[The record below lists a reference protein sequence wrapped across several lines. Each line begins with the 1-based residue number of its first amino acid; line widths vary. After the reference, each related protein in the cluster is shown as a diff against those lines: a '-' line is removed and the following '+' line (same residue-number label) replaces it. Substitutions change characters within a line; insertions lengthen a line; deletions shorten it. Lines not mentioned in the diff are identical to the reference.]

1 MAGGLG
7 EPDRAGDDRLEYLGA
22 EVLAEVFANLLAEAG
37 AGVVHGE
44 ENPQNGEI
52 RIQATFADFLDEV
65 EDFANPFEGEILT
78 LHGDEDTFGRHERTG
93 HEETDAGRAVE
104 DDEIEGGVV
113 LEGGEGLTDAEQG
126 VLQGGQFD
134 LRPGQVEFR
143 GQHLQVGLAGGLKH
157 FRGAGLAKE
166 HGIEAF
172 AGNGFQP
179 ESAGGVGLGIEVDQ
193 EDTATGLRC
202 AGGEM
207 NGGGRL
213 ADAPFLVHHGHNA
226 HRTGNDGG
234 GGVVESFPSLVLLTR
249 PAPFSIF
256 VFLPMISVE
265 NLSKRYAGG
274 EAVKGITFSVEKGE
288 VVGFLGPNGAGKSTT
303 MRMLTGYLPATDG
316 KIEIAGAK
324 LPEQSLVVRQRI
336 GYMPEN
342 VPLYPE
348 MRVEEFLEYR
358 GRLKRVPRG
367 EIAHRTGLVLDQC
380 GLTDVRHK
388 IIGTLSKGFR
398 QRVGLADALIHN
410 PVLLI
415 LDEPTAGLDPHQIR
429 SFRELIKELGKDRTI
444 LLSTHI
450 LSEVEM
456 VCTRAIIINRGRIEA
471 SDTLANLEKR
481 VQAGAL
487 QVEIRAEPASAR
499 EKLKALPDVSLV
511 NELNRAGDWISF
523 EVMAVPGKDI
533 RGEVD
538 GLIKREN
545 WPLREFRREKARL
558 EDVFVELTQE

>member
-1 MAGGLG
+1 
-7 EPDRAGDDRLEYLGA
+7 
-22 EVLAEVFANLLAEAG
+22 
-37 AGVVHGE
+37 
-44 ENPQNGEI
+44 
-52 RIQATFADFLDEV
+52 
-65 EDFANPFEGEILT
+65 
-78 LHGDEDTFGRHERTG
+78 
-93 HEETDAGRAVE
+93 
-104 DDEIEGGVV
+104 
-113 LEGGEGLTDAEQG
+113 
-126 VLQGGQFD
+126 
-134 LRPGQVEFR
+134 
-143 GQHLQVGLAGGLKH
+143 
-157 FRGAGLAKE
+157 
-166 HGIEAF
+166 
-172 AGNGFQP
+172 
-179 ESAGGVGLGIEVDQ
+179 
-193 EDTATGLRC
+193 
-202 AGGEM
+202 
-207 NGGGRL
+207 
-213 ADAPFLVHHGHNA
+213 
-226 HRTGNDGG
+226 
-234 GGVVESFPSLVLLTR
+234 
-249 PAPFSIF
+249 
-256 VFLPMISVE
+256 MIAVE

-324 LPEQSLVVRQRI
+324 LPEQSLLARQRI

-358 GRLKRVPRG
+358 GRLKRVPRN
-367 EIAHRTGLVLDQC
+367 EIAQRTDLVLDQC
-380 GLTDVRHK
+380 GLGDVRRK
-388 IIGTLSKGFR
+388 IIGTLSKGYR

-410 PVLLI
+410 PGLLI

-456 VCTRAIIINRGRIEA
+456 VCSRAIIINRGRIEA

-487 QVEIRAEPASAR
+487 QVEVRADAASAL
-499 EKLKALPDVSLV
+499 EKLRGLPDVSLV

-538 GLIKREN
+538 QLIKREN

>member
-1 MAGGLG
+1 
-7 EPDRAGDDRLEYLGA
+7 
-22 EVLAEVFANLLAEAG
+22 
-37 AGVVHGE
+37 
-44 ENPQNGEI
+44 
-52 RIQATFADFLDEV
+52 
-65 EDFANPFEGEILT
+65 
-78 LHGDEDTFGRHERTG
+78 
-93 HEETDAGRAVE
+93 
-104 DDEIEGGVV
+104 
-113 LEGGEGLTDAEQG
+113 
-126 VLQGGQFD
+126 
-134 LRPGQVEFR
+134 
-143 GQHLQVGLAGGLKH
+143 
-157 FRGAGLAKE
+157 
-166 HGIEAF
+166 
-172 AGNGFQP
+172 
-179 ESAGGVGLGIEVDQ
+179 
-193 EDTATGLRC
+193 
-202 AGGEM
+202 
-207 NGGGRL
+207 
-213 ADAPFLVHHGHNA
+213 
-226 HRTGNDGG
+226 
-234 GGVVESFPSLVLLTR
+234 
-249 PAPFSIF
+249 
-256 VFLPMISVE
+256 MIAVE

-324 LPEQSLVVRQRI
+324 LPEQSLLARQRI

-358 GRLKRVPRG
+358 GRLKRVPRN
-367 EIAHRTGLVLDQC
+367 EIAQRTDLVLDQC
-380 GLTDVRHK
+380 GLGDVRRK
-388 IIGTLSKGFR
+388 IIGTLSKGYR

-410 PVLLI
+410 PGLLI

-456 VCTRAIIINRGRIEA
+456 VCSRAIIINRGRIEA

-487 QVEIRAEPASAR
+487 QVEVRADAGSAL
-499 EKLKALPDVSLV
+499 EKLRGLPDVSLV
-511 NELNRAGDWISF
+511 NELNRAGDWVSF

-538 GLIKREN
+538 QLIKREN

>member
-1 MAGGLG
+1 
-7 EPDRAGDDRLEYLGA
+7 
-22 EVLAEVFANLLAEAG
+22 
-37 AGVVHGE
+37 
-44 ENPQNGEI
+44 
-52 RIQATFADFLDEV
+52 
-65 EDFANPFEGEILT
+65 
-78 LHGDEDTFGRHERTG
+78 
-93 HEETDAGRAVE
+93 
-104 DDEIEGGVV
+104 
-113 LEGGEGLTDAEQG
+113 
-126 VLQGGQFD
+126 
-134 LRPGQVEFR
+134 
-143 GQHLQVGLAGGLKH
+143 
-157 FRGAGLAKE
+157 
-166 HGIEAF
+166 
-172 AGNGFQP
+172 
-179 ESAGGVGLGIEVDQ
+179 
-193 EDTATGLRC
+193 
-202 AGGEM
+202 
-207 NGGGRL
+207 
-213 ADAPFLVHHGHNA
+213 
-226 HRTGNDGG
+226 
-234 GGVVESFPSLVLLTR
+234 
-249 PAPFSIF
+249 
-256 VFLPMISVE
+256 MIAVE

-324 LPEQSLVVRQRI
+324 IPEQSLLARQRI

-358 GRLKRVPRG
+358 GRLKRVPRN
-367 EIAHRTGLVLDQC
+367 EIAQRTDLVLDQC
-380 GLTDVRHK
+380 GLGDVRRK
-388 IIGTLSKGFR
+388 IIGTLSKGYR

-410 PVLLI
+410 PGLLI

-456 VCTRAIIINRGRIEA
+456 VCSRAIIINRGRIEA

-487 QVEIRAEPASAR
+487 QVEVRADAGAAL
-499 EKLKALPDVSLV
+499 EKLKGLPDVSLV
-511 NELNRAGDWISF
+511 NELNRAGDWVSF

-538 GLIKREN
+538 QLIKREN